1 VSDGRTI
8 GSDHFDGQ
16 RFFNPGTET
25 GRGFW
30 QVLRWMLGR
39 RRTAWPR
46 WVEDPPP
53 PPLPAPPPGGLAVTF
68 VNQSTFLLRLPGAT
82 LLTDPIWS
90 DRASPLSWA
99 GPRRARRPGLA
110 FNDLAP
116 VGLVLL
122 SHNHYDHLDLPT
134 LRRLRDAWNPLVVT
148 GLGLGR
154 YLERR
159 GFRRVVELDWW
170 ETYRHAERLEI
181 TFTPARHFTRRGL
194 FDTNR
199 VLWGGFALRGPAGLV
214 YFAGDS
220 AYGDHFAE
228 IRQRLGPPDL
238 ALLPFAAYEPRWFMQ
253 ASHVNPEEA
262 VRAHLDVGARLS
274 VGMHFGTFQLT
285 DEGIDEPIRA
295 LHEALGRHGVDA
307 RHFRV
312 PAFGETLVLPEPVG
326 RQLC

>member
-1 VSDGRTI
+1 MSDARAI
-8 GSDHFDGQ
+8 GSGHFDGR
-16 RFFNPGTET
+16 RFFNPGAET
-25 GRGFW
+25 SRGLW

-39 RRTAWPR
+39 RRTPWPR

-53 PPLPAPPPGGLAVTF
+53 PPLPPLPPGGLAATF
-68 VNQSTFLLRLPGAT
+68 INQSTFLLRLPGAT

-90 DRASPLSWA
+90 DRASPVSWA
-99 GPRRARRPGLA
+99 GPRRARRPGLP
-110 FNDLAP
+110 FNDLPP

-134 LRRLRDAWNPLVVT
+134 LRRLRDAWKPLVVT

-170 ETYRHAERLEI
+170 ETYRHGERLEV

-220 AYGDHFAE
+220 AYGGHFAE
-228 IRQRLGPPDL
+228 IGQRLGPPDL
-238 ALLPFAAYEPRWFMQ
+238 ALLPFAAYEPRWFMR

-285 DEGIDEPIRA
+285 DEGIDEPIQA
-295 LHEALGRHGVDA
+295 LREALGRHGVEA
-307 RHFRV
+307 RQFRV
-312 PAFGETLVLPEPVG
+312 PAFGETLVLPERSV
-326 RQLC
+326 